1 MKHIA
6 LLRKINISNK
16 NKVPMKQLKTY
27 LDDSKYKNVIT
38 YLNSDNIILDTNQES
53 NKIEKNIKT
62 ILKDKL
68 DFDTKI
74 YITTKDILEDLLNN
88 QPDWWV
94 KDDKQIYDNIVFA
107 IPQKTFNILET
118 PNQELEKIQEYK
130 NNIFWSYELKEHR
143 KINWWNKTTQKDVNK
158 YITIR
163 TANTIKKVFEIAR
176 G

>member
-88 QPDWWV
+88 QPDWGV
-94 KDDKQIYDNIVFA
+94 KDGKQIYDNIVFA
-107 IPQKTFNILET
+107 IPQKTFNILGT

>member
-74 YITTKDILEDLLNN
+74 YITTKDILEGLLNN

-107 IPQKTFNILET
+107 IPQKTFNILGT

-143 KINWWNKTTQKDVNK
+143 KINWWNKTTQKDVNSK
-158 YITIR
+158 R
-163 TANTIKKVFEIAR
+163 LK
-176 G
+176 